1 MVAST
6 PHLPSLAVLPGH
18 ASIIHLSVAATS
30 AAPVTGAPT
39 ASTTMLVIVAAAVAA
54 LVILLRAAQ
63 SVSMLFSQFMPFL
76 REAWNAMT
84 TIFCTMLISVVVI
97 VALLAHH

>member
-1 MVAST
+1 MVATT
-6 PHLPSLAVLPGH
+6 PHLPSLAVLFGH
-18 ASIIHLSVAATS
+18 ASISHLSVAATL
-30 AAPVTGAPT
+30 AAPAISAPT
-39 ASTTMLVIVAAAVAA
+39 ANTTVLVIVAAVVAA
-54 LVILLRAAQ
+54 LVILLRAAR
-63 SVSMLFSQFMPFL
+63 SVSMLFSQFIPFL